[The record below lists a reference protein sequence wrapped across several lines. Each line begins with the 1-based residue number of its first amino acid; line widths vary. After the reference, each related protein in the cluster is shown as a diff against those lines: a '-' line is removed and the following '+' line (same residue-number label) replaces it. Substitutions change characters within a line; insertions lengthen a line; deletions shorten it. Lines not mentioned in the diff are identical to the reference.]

1 MALAAG
7 SPSLGLRDPG
17 RISLRDAPRA
27 HPLASDALSSGAS
40 RHEGECPTDRKKEL
54 HEGECAGGDPAPGP
68 ALETR
73 QGRAMPVPPPLSY
86 TPPVDR
92 IVLLE
97 NPIRHYAWGSR
108 TFLARLQGRP
118 FPTREPEAEL
128 WIGAHPAAP
137 SRVVTE
143 AGTVPLPEWIAR
155 DPEGILGPEVA
166 ARFGGELPFLVKILA
181 VEQPLS
187 VQVHPDAAQA
197 RAGFE
202 REEAAGIPR
211 DAPHR
216 SYRDPRPKPELVRA
230 LTPFEALVGLRPAG
244 EVRRELAALE
254 IPALRPI
261 LEALEGFAGGSTGEG
276 DALRRA
282 FATLLAWPAAERPAL
297 VAAVAE
303 AARRRG
309 GEPGQGGEAWEAA
322 GGRLDSGGL
331 DQAGGHRAA
340 GSRPLGW
347 AVRLA
352 EAWPADPLVLA
363 PLFLHHV
370 RLAPGETLFVGS
382 GTLHAY
388 LSGAAVEVQASSDN
402 VLRAGLTGKHVD
414 VEELLRVARVEA
426 RDPVIG
432 DRDGYASAT
441 TGHLGAECDTWGDE
455 LRPVA
460 AHVQQARISRRGGRV
475 EILVCVEGRVE
486 VGHHG
491 EGVVLGPGAGCLIP
505 ADLGPHEL
513 TGHGRL
519 LGAASPKNI

>member
-54 HEGECAGGDPAPGP
+54 HEGECAGGDAAPGP

-73 QGRAMPVPPPLSY
+73 QGRAMPPPPPLSY

-166 ARFGGELPFLVKILA
+166 ARFGSELPFLVKILA

-216 SYRDPRPKPELVRA
+216 SYRDPRPKPELVCA

-244 EVRRELAALE
+244 EVRRELAELE

-261 LEALEGFAGGSTGEG
+261 LEALEGSAGGSTGEG

-309 GEPGQGGEAWEAA
+309 SELGQVGQVGQGTRAGLEQS
-322 GGRLDSGGL
+322 GGRLEDGGL
-331 DQAGGHRAA
+331 EDAGGSGPA
-340 GSRPLGW
+340 GSPPLAW
-347 AVRLA
+347 AARLA
-352 EAWPADPLVLA
+352 AAWPADPLVLA
-363 PLFLHHV
+363 PFFLHHV
-370 RLAPGETLFVGS
+370 RLAPGETLFVDP

-388 LSGAAVEVQASSDN
+388 LAGAAVEVQASSDN

-414 VEELLRVARVEA
+414 VRELLKVARVRTRPPRHSIRAA
-426 RDPVIG
+426 RRDRIPIDPLTCEILAEEVSEPYRLDAWKCAAVILCTRG
-432 DRDGYASAT
+432 QIRVQHEGRARS
-441 TGHLGAECDTWGDE
+441 LG
-455 LRPVA
+455 L
-460 AHVQQARISRRGGRV
+460 RGGDAAFLPPSCETLRV
-475 EILVCVEGRVE
+475 EGSGSIFCVG
-486 VGHHG
+486 
-491 EGVVLGPGAGCLIP
+491 IP
-505 ADLGPHEL
+505 
-513 TGHGRL
+513 
-519 LGAASPKNI
+519 